1 MEERKE
7 LIKTLKDIIRDD
19 INNVNNY
26 IHNINNIDNTDFDDI
41 TNSIYHLI
49 FYPDFEI
56 ITFFNIIKD
65 LEQEQE
71 IEEAKWHQQY
81 PMNLTEIKRLQ
92 YVIKEYIKKQIPIKY
107 RTNYDNLIYY
117 IYDLLEKPNEE
128 ISELITNINIK
139 SNEICDNM

>member
-7 LIKTLKDIIRDD
+7 LIKTLKHIIRNG

-26 IHNINNIDNTDFDDI
+26 KSTVNKIDESDFDDI

-56 ITFFNIIKD
+56 ISYFNIIED
-65 LEQEQE
+65 LAQEQE

-81 PMNLTEIKRLQ
+81 PMNLTKIKQLE
-92 YVIKEYIKKQIPIKY
+92 YVIVEYIKKQLPIKFQ
-107 RTNYDNLIYY
+107 TNYDNLIYY

-128 ISELITNINIK
+128 INELITNINIK
-139 SNEICDNM
+139 SNEICDNL

>member
-7 LIKTLKDIIRDD
+7 LIKTLKDIIRNG

-26 IHNINNIDNTDFDDI
+26 KSTVNKIDEPDFDDI

-56 ITFFNIIKD
+56 ITFFNIIED
-65 LEQEQE
+65 LAQEQE

-81 PMNLTEIKRLQ
+81 PINLTEIKRLQ
-92 YVIKEYIKKQIPIKY
+92 YVIMEYIKKELPDKFK
-107 RTNYDNLIYY
+107 TNYDNLIYY

-139 SNEICDNM
+139 SNDICDNM

>member
-7 LIKTLKDIIRDD
+7 LIKTLKHIIRDD
-19 INNVNNY
+19 INNVNKY

-41 TNSIYHLI
+41 INSIYHLI

-56 ITFFNIIKD
+56 ITFFNIIKY
-65 LEQEQE
+65 LAQEQE

-92 YVIKEYIKKQIPIKY
+92 YVIIEYIKKQIPIKY

>member
-19 INNVNNY
+19 INNVNNH
-26 IHNINNIDNTDFDDI
+26 IHNINKIDHTDFDDI

-65 LEQEQE
+65 LAQEEE

-81 PMNLTEIKRLQ
+81 PMNLTEIKGLE

-117 IYDLLEKPNEE
+117 IYNLLEKPNEE